1 MTVGTCLKV
10 LLYGLYVLTVIVVVP
25 GLLYWYVVPEGQ
37 LAIPYWIGFTFV
49 AVTNAMIILSSC
61 LAIICCL
68 WRYCQKKRYYVWNVA
83 EKKYQTF
90 YANDLKH
97 TLEYAPASIVSPGT
111 ASLRSIDTKS
121 DLDSVTVKV
130 SHDLPRIAIVVSAYL
145 VNERQV
151 IEDTLIRMGE
161 LVYPSQ
167 VDVILVYNTPE
178 FLGQVDLM
186 ERLEAL
192 REKYSLE
199 YPNKTLHLIECKT
212 SKSKAENI
220 NHILQLMDRRELPRP
235 EYIGIFDADHRP
247 CLRSLL
253 KGIYL
258 LRKKK
263 ADILQG
269 RCVIL
274 NNHHFLTKLISVEL
288 DSIYVLHHKGGE
300 LLRGM
305 GFFGGSNGIWS
316 YAALQATKMDPSMLT
331 EDIDSS
337 MRAILAGYKIIY
349 STDVQSFELA
359 PTTWFGLGKQRLRWS
374 QGWFQVSLKHTL
386 PIICSPYLTCWQ
398 KICFFSMLIYRE
410 IFYYAASQNWII
422 FIISLLR
429 GDFLYNEWLTISTG
443 IAMAI
448 LPITMLMVWTYV
460 ELSPDSSPPPEYKP
474 LTGWNYWLYCL
485 MSIPYS
491 YFLFVVTILSHL
503 FEMIGDKRWRVTARS
518 SSSLVIY
525 PTPDQSV

>member
-1 MTVGTCLKV
+1 MTVWTCLKV
-10 LLYGLYVLTVIVVVP
+10 LLYSLYVATVTVIVP
-25 GLLYWYVVPEGQ
+25 TIIYLFVVPEGD
-37 LAIPYWIGFTFV
+37 LATPYWIGFTFV
-49 AVTNAMIILSSC
+49 AVTNVMIILASL

-68 WRYCQKKRYYVWNVA
+68 WRYCRKKRYYVWNVA

-97 TLEYAPASIVSPGT
+97 TLEYAPNSVVSPGT
-111 ASLRSIDTKS
+111 ASLRSIDTKNE
-121 DLDSVTVKV
+121 LDSVTVKI
-130 SHDLPRIAIVVSAYL
+130 SHDLPPIAIIVSAYL

-161 LVYPSQ
+161 LVYPNQ

-192 REKYSLE
+192 REKYSRE
-199 YPNKTLHLIECKT
+199 YPNKILHLLECKT
-212 SKSKAENI
+212 SHSKAENI
-220 NHILQLMDRRELPRP
+220 NYVLQLMERKELQRP
-235 EYIGIFDADHRP
+235 EYICVYDADHRP
-247 CLRSLL
+247 ESRAVL

-258 LRKKK
+258 LKKKK

-274 NNHHFLTKLISVEL
+274 NNQHFLTRLIGCEYDL
-288 DSIYVLHHKGGE
+288 LHIIHHKGSE
-300 LLRGM
+300 ILRGM

-316 YAALQATKMDPSMLT
+316 YAALQEVKMDPNMLT

-337 MRAILAGYKIIY
+337 IRAILRGYKII
-349 STDVQSFELA
+349 STTDCLSFELA
-359 PTTWFGLGKQRLRWS
+359 PRTWSSLGKQRLRWS

-386 PIICSPYLTCWQ
+386 PIICCPNISCWQ
-398 KICFFSMLIYRE
+398 RITFFLLLIYRE

-429 GDFLYNEWLTISTG
+429 GDFTYDLWLTISTG
-443 IAMAI
+443 LSMVI
-448 LPITMLMVWTYV
+448 LPITLLLVWTYV
-460 ELSPDSSPPPEYKP
+460 QLDADRSPPHEYKP
-474 LTGWNYWLYCL
+474 LTKWDYWLYCI

-491 YFLFVVTILSHL
+491 YFMFGITILSHL
-503 FEMIGDKRWRVTARS
+503 FELIGNRKWRVTLRS
-518 SSSLVIY
+518 ETQMSLY
-525 PTPDQSV
+525 PTPDQEI